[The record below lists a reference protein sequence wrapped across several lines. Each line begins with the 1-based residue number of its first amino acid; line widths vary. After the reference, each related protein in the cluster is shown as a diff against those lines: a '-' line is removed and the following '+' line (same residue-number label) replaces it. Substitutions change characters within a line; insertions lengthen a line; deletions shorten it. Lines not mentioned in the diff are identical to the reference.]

1 MIEHPQSTRY
11 QDQDPLHYLL
21 KTLESKRF
29 ELTKNI
35 LKPEDNVQL
44 EERDEVSRHI
54 KKVFIA
60 VPVFTELWSGAVK
73 MD

>member
-1 MIEHPQSTRY
+1 MIGHPQSTRY

-35 LKPEDNVQL
+35 LKPKDDVQL
-44 EERDEVSRHI
+44 DDEVSGHI

-60 VPVFTELWSGAVK
+60 VPVFTELWSGAVE